1 MNRSDKSRFNLKT
14 SFWNED
20 QITVKNAFEEFE
32 GFDMRSDVGTMQATD
47 LLALYLAVESKLII
61 KAMTTEYLML
71 GDHFCGHINLISSRL
86 KITRL
91 GHKLWLITYFEDLFM
106 KYRSERKGKLS
117 KYWSYISILPDS
129 YPTVL
134 SGWFSNWL
142 FYLLSNPLSQ
152 IGYLEHFGDVVERH
166 LWTKNPHVNGY
177 VVGRH
182 LWTNNPQQIAA
193 FDFLDFMKNSY
204 LGAS

>member
-1 MNRSDKSRFNLKT
+1 MNRSDKLKFNQKT

-47 LLALYLAVESKLII
+47 LLALYLAVESKFMI
-61 KAMTTEYLML
+61 KAMTTECLML

-86 KITRL
+86 KI

-142 FYLLSNPLSQ
+142 FYLLSNPLS
-152 IGYLEHFGDVVERH
+152 GTSWGRRERH

-182 LWTNNPQQIAA
+182 SWTNNPQQIAA
-193 FDFLDFMKNSY
+193 FDYSD
-204 LGAS
+204 